1 MAEDIGLGG
10 RAGYYDGIGAAR
22 DVMQNHLLQL
32 LALVAM
38 EEPVTFSPDELKA
51 EKLKVLK
58 ATSAT
63 EPFTQTTARGQY
75 TAGWQGSKFVPG
87 LREEDGFDP
96 ESGTETYAAATFGIN
111 SRRWA
116 GVPFHLRTGKR
127 LGRRVTEIALVFKS
141 APHESFT
148 DGQTQAQGDNAL
160 VIRVQ
165 PDEGVLLRFG
175 SKVPGSAMDVR
186 DVNMD
191 FSYSEA
197 FTEQSPEAYE
207 RLILDALLDEASL
220 FPTNEEVEEAWR
232 ILDPV
237 LDYWAA
243 SGQPE
248 EYAAGTWG
256 PAGADRMLNRNART
270 WRRP

>member
-1 MAEDIGLGG
+1 
-10 RAGYYDGIGAAR
+10 
-22 DVMQNHLLQL
+22 
-32 LALVAM
+32 
-38 EEPVTFSPDELKA
+38 
-51 EKLKVLK
+51 
-58 ATSAT
+58 
-63 EPFTQTTARGQY
+63 
-75 TAGWQGSKFVPG
+75 
-87 LREEDGFDP
+87 
-96 ESGTETYAAATFGIN
+96 
-111 SRRWA
+111 
-116 GVPFHLRTGKR
+116 
-127 LGRRVTEIALVFKS
+127 
-141 APHESFT
+141 
-148 DGQTQAQGDNAL
+148 
-160 VIRVQ
+160 
-165 PDEGVLLRFG
+165 
-175 SKVPGSAMDVR
+175 MDVR

>member
-1 MAEDIGLGG
+1 M
-10 RAGYYDGIGAAR
+10 
-22 DVMQNHLLQL
+22 
-32 LALVAM
+32 
-38 EEPVTFSPDELKA
+38 S
-51 EKLKVLK
+51 
-58 ATSAT
+58 TSYQ
-63 EPFTQTTARGQY
+63 F
-75 TAGWQGSKFVPG
+75 
-87 LREEDGFDP
+87 
-96 ESGTETYAAATFGIN
+96 
-111 SRRWA
+111 
-116 GVPFHLRTGKR
+116 
-127 LGRRVTEIALVFKS
+127 RRVTEIALVFKS

-207 RLILDALLDEASL
+207 RLILDALLDEGSL
-220 FPTNEEVEEAWR
+220 FPTNEEVEESWR

-237 LDYWAA
+237 LNHWAESGRPEDY
-243 SGQPE
+243 P
-248 EYAAGTWG
+248 AGTWG
-256 PAGADRMLNRNART
+256 PEGADRMMGRNNRV